1 MFRLIIDIIEISL
14 RYPVLGGFIGSLLAG
29 LATGVGAL
37 PVFFFKKIPQKII
50 DALLGFSAGVML
62 AASFFSLIIPALDT
76 GGLYVTLIGI
86 ILGVVAIFLANE
98 YLPHEHLVKGI
109 EGYHY
114 LRIKRVWLFVFAIT
128 IHNLPEGLAVGV
140 GFGTGDVKEAV
151 VLALAIA
158 LQNAPEGLAVA
169 FSLMTTLKYTA
180 RCSFTVA
187 LLTGLVEPIAGVLGA
202 YLTTISHALL
212 PYAMAFAGGA
222 MIYVVSNEIIP
233 ESHRL
238 GHEKQASLGLIIG
251 FLIMLILDNIF

>member
-1 MFRLIIDIIEISL
+1 MFKLIIDIVEIFL

-37 PVFFFKKIPQKII
+37 PVFFFRKIPQKVI

-62 AASFFSLIIPALDT
+62 AASFFSLIIPALDI
-76 GGLYVTLIGI
+76 GGHYVTLVGI
-86 ILGVVAIFLANE
+86 ILGVMVIFLANE
-98 YLPHEHLVKGI
+98 YLPHEHLVKGV

-114 LRIKRVWLFVFAIT
+114 LRIRRIWLFVFTIT

-140 GFGTGDVKEAV
+140 GFGTGNIKEAIV
-151 VLALAIA
+151 LAIA
-158 LQNAPEGLAVA
+158 IGLQNAPEGLAVA
-169 FSLMTTLKYTA
+169 FSLMTTLRYTA
-180 RCSFTVA
+180 RYSFMVA
-187 LLTGLVEPIAGVLGA
+187 LITGLVEPVAGILGA
-202 YLTTISHALL
+202 YLTTISHTLL

-222 MIYVVSNEIIP
+222 MVYVVSNEIIP

-251 FLIMLILDNIF
+251 FLITLILDNIF